1 MLNLYV
7 YVFNPLKPCSYELVF
22 TYRINCCSA
31 TVAQR
36 RARVLEKCLN
46 IGSVDCYLVRFSKIK
61 EDLASNEDVK
71 LPF

>member
-7 YVFNPLKPCSYELVF
+7 YVFNPFKPCSYEF
-22 TYRINCCSA
+22 ICTYRVNCHSA

-46 IGSVDCYLVRFSKIK
+46 TSSVDRYVVRLSKI
-61 EDLASNEDVK
+61 EGGLASFEDVK

>member
-7 YVFNPLKPCSYELVF
+7 YVFNPSEPCSYEFIF

-31 TVAQR
+31 MAAQR

-46 IGSVDCYLVRFSKIK
+46 TGSVDRYLVLFSKIK
-61 EDLASNEDVK
+61 EDLVSDNDVE

>member
-7 YVFNPLKPCSYELVF
+7 YVFDPLKPCSYEFVF
-22 TYRINCCSA
+22 TYRVNCCSA

-46 IGSVDCYLVRFSKIK
+46 IGSVNRYLVRFSKIK
-61 EDLASNEDVK
+61 EGLISNEDVK

>member
-7 YVFNPLKPCSYELVF
+7 YVFNPFKPCSHEF
-22 TYRINCCSA
+22 ICTYRVNCRSA

-46 IGSVDCYLVRFSKIK
+46 TNSIDLYVVRLSKIR
-61 EDLASNEDVK
+61 EDLTSYEDVK